1 MPLSV
6 EEIADMTQKG
16 SLKLRADHFADPV
29 VSGVFSTHLAC
40 SELDFKVLEYTEKSM
55 TARGHCAVR
64 ALGKEPCRAVATF
77 LRADPPDGTVVGFT
91 LLVDAPGWRLPK
103 PFPAFDLSPLRSLGA
118 QSLVAAFNAVPGT
131 KEEGDEKEQ
140 KAEKDAEGKK
150 DAEVEE
156 SGQEQTSVASRPPV
170 LSGARWKLPDLAE
183 PVLFLASAQKDQRTL
198 EGKLTV
204 GNTEIEARTEESQ
217 HPRSWKLDAKAGSIS
232 FSDISTLAEQTMG
245 SALPASLA
253 GLTLQDLSF
262 TVEATNSERKFA
274 AKAFAEF
281 PLTPDVQTQV
291 GLDLKIAIKD
301 GTAKE
306 DTVED
311 APTAKEGAATEG
323 TNKDRAVEVTVK
335 GSFALGCAEEE
346 EPSMQFD
353 LEADKDPESVG
364 LTATSVF
371 EDGIPLGKV
380 LAALL
385 PAAASPT
392 AGLPSLLPP
401 VKKISLRYTAPKA
414 PDVASLVLTAETPR
428 GDEAVLVL
436 AGRNGGKR

>member
-6 EEIADMTQKG
+6 EEIADMAQKG

-29 VSGVFSTHLAC
+29 VSDVFSTHLAC
-40 SELDFKVLEYTEKSM
+40 SELEFKVLEYTEKSM

-91 LLVDAPGWRLPK
+91 LLVDAPGWRLPE

-118 QSLVAAFNAVPGT
+118 QSLVAAFNAVP
-131 KEEGDEKEQ
+131 
-140 KAEKDAEGKK
+140 
-150 DAEVEE
+150 
-156 SGQEQTSVASRPPV
+156 SRAPV
-170 LSGARWKLPDLAE
+170 LSGARWKVSDLAE

-204 GNTEIEARTEESQ
+204 GSTEIEARTEESQ
-217 HPRSWKLDAKAGSIS
+217 DPKSWKLDAKAESIS

-245 SALPASLA
+245 SGLPASLA
-253 GLTLQDLSF
+253 GLTLRELGF
-262 TVEATNSERKFA
+262 TVESTESERKFE
-274 AKAFAEF
+274 AKASAEF

-291 GLDLKIAIKD
+291 GLDMKIAVKD
-301 GTAKE
+301 GTAEE
-306 DTVED
+306 DTGED
-311 APTAKEGAATEG
+311 APAAEEGAAKEG
-323 TNKDRAVEVTVK
+323 TNKDRAIEVTVK
-335 GSFALGCAEEE
+335 GSFALGPTEDE
-346 EPSMQFD
+346 EPSMRFD
-353 LEADKDPESVG
+353 LEADRDPESVG

-380 LAALL
+380 LTALL
-385 PAAASPT
+385 PASASPT
-392 AGLPSLLPP
+392 EGLPNLLPP

-414 PDVASLVLTAETPR
+414 PDVASLLLTAETPR

-436 AGRNGGKR
+436 AGRNGGR

>member
-6 EEIADMTQKG
+6 EEIADMAQKG

-29 VSGVFSTHLAC
+29 VSDVFSTHLAC
-40 SELDFKVLEYTEKSM
+40 SELEFKVLEYTEKSM

-91 LLVDAPGWRLPK
+91 LLVDAPGWRLPE

-131 KEEGDEKEQ
+131 NEEGGEKEQ
-140 KAEKDAEGKK
+140 KAEKEAAGKTGAE
-150 DAEVEE
+150 AEEA
-156 SGQEQTSVASRPPV
+156 GQEQTSVPSRAPV
-170 LSGARWKLPDLAE
+170 LSGARWKVPDLAE

-204 GNTEIEARTEESQ
+204 GSAEIEARTEESQ
-217 HPRSWKLDAKAGSIS
+217 DPKSWKLDAKAESIS

-245 SALPASLA
+245 SGLPASLA
-253 GLTLQDLSF
+253 GLTLQELGF
-262 TVEATNSERKFA
+262 TVESTESERKFE
-274 AKAFAEF
+274 AKASAEF

-291 GLDLKIAIKD
+291 GLDMKIAIKD
-301 GTAKE
+301 GTAEE
-306 DTVED
+306 DTGED
-311 APTAKEGAATEG
+311 APAAKEGAAKEE
-323 TNKDRAVEVTVK
+323 TNKDRAIEVTVK
-335 GSFALGCAEEE
+335 GSFALGPKEDE
-346 EPSMQFD
+346 EPSMRFD
-353 LEADKDPESVG
+353 LEADRDPESVG
-364 LTATSVF
+364 LTATSVC

-385 PAAASPT
+385 PASASPT
-392 AGLPSLLPP
+392 EGLPNLLPP

-414 PDVASLVLTAETPR
+414 PDVASLLLTAETPR

-436 AGRNGGKR
+436 AGRNGGR